1 MHEAS
6 LSVSENTS
14 KTALLES
21 LIQQINVRYPGGV
34 TTGSRVPARGSMPG
48 NEKSSSASN
57 APM

>member
-6 LSVSENTS
+6 LTISENIS
-14 KTALLES
+14 KRAMLDS
-21 LIQQINVRYPGGV
+21 LMQQINVRYPGGV

-48 NEKSSSASN
+48 NEKPSSASN